1 MSNKKKDNPGI
12 FIPPPLIYAAIFF
25 LSILMQKI
33 IPINNSFFDS
43 RNATIA
49 GIVLIA
55 IALLFILPA
64 LIKFVQS
71 KNTLVTIKSAT
82 SLQTKGIYSLTRNPM
97 YMGLLILYSG
107 IAMLEGNWWTFIF
120 IPLII
125 IIVQSYVIRG
135 EENYLQRAFGEEYN
149 TYRKKVRRWI

>member
-64 LIKFVQS
+64 LMKFVQS

-82 SLQTKGIYSLTRNPM
+82 SLQTKGVYSLTRNPM

-149 TYRKKVRRWI
+149 AYRKKVRRWI

>member
-64 LIKFVQS
+64 LIKFAQS

-149 TYRKKVRRWI
+149 AYRKKVRRWI

>member
-1 MSNKKKDNPGI
+1 MSNNKKDNPGV

-49 GIVLIA
+49 GIVLIV

-149 TYRKKVRRWI
+149 AYRKKVRRWI

>member
-125 IIVQSYVIRG
+125 IIVQSYVIRV

>member
-64 LIKFVQS
+64 LMKFVQS

-149 TYRKKVRRWI
+149 AYRKKVRRWI

>member
-33 IPINNSFFDS
+33 IPIDNSFFES
-43 RNATIA
+43 QNATIA
-49 GIVLIA
+49 GIVLIV

-107 IAMLEGNWWTFIF
+107 IAMLEGNWWAFIF

-149 TYRKKVRRWI
+149 AYRKKVRRWI

>member
-43 RNATIA
+43 RNATIT

-107 IAMLEGNWWTFIF
+107 IAMLGGNWWTFIF

-149 TYRKKVRRWI
+149 AYRKKVRRWI

>member
-149 TYRKKVRRWI
+149 AYRKKVRRWI

>member
-1 MSNKKKDNPGI
+1 MNNNKKDNPGI

-107 IAMLEGNWWTFIF
+107 IAMLEGNCWTFIF
-120 IPLII
+120 IPVII
-125 IIVQSYVIRG
+125 IIVQAYVIRG
-135 EENYLQRAFGEEYN
+135 EENYLQRAFGEEYIA
-149 TYRKKVRRWI
+149 YRKKVRRRI

>member
-49 GIVLIA
+49 GIVLIV

-71 KNTLVTIKSAT
+71 KNTLVTIKPAT

-107 IAMLEGNWWTFIF
+107 IAMLEGNWWAFIF

-149 TYRKKVRRWI
+149 AYRKKVRRWI

>member
-1 MSNKKKDNPGI
+1 
-12 FIPPPLIYAAIFF
+12 
-25 LSILMQKI
+25 MQKI
-33 IPINNSFFDS
+33 IPIDNSFFES
-43 RNATIA
+43 QNATIA

-64 LIKFVQS
+64 LIKFAQS
-71 KNTLVTIKSAT
+71 ENTLVTIKPAT

-107 IAMLEGNWWTFIF
+107 IAMLEGNWWAFIF

-149 TYRKKVRRWI
+149 AYRKKVRRWI

>member
-125 IIVQSYVIRG
+125 IIMQAYVIRG
-135 EENYLQRAFGEEYN
+135 EENYLLRAFGEQYVV
-149 TYRKKVRRWI
+149 YKKKVRRWI

>member
-33 IPINNSFFDS
+33 IPIDNSFFES
-43 RNATIA
+43 QNATIA

-149 TYRKKVRRWI
+149 AYRKKVRRWI

>member
-49 GIVLIA
+49 GIVLIV

-107 IAMLEGNWWTFIF
+107 IAMLEGNWWAFIF

-149 TYRKKVRRWI
+149 AYRKKVRRWI

>member
-49 GIVLIA
+49 GIVLIV

-71 KNTLVTIKSAT
+71 KNTLVTIKPAT

-107 IAMLEGNWWTFIF
+107 IAMLEGNLWTFIF

-135 EENYLQRAFGEEYN
+135 EENYLQRAFGEEYIA
-149 TYRKKVRRWI
+149 YRKKVRRWI

>member
-49 GIVLIA
+49 GIVLIV

-120 IPLII
+120 IRLII

-149 TYRKKVRRWI
+149 AYRKKVRRWI

>member
-49 GIVLIA
+49 GIVLIV

-107 IAMLEGNWWTFIF
+107 IAMLEGNWWAFIF

-135 EENYLQRAFGEEYN
+135 EENYLQRAFGEEYIA
-149 TYRKKVRRWI
+149 YRKKVRRWI

>member
-107 IAMLEGNWWTFIF
+107 IAMLGGNWWTFIF

-149 TYRKKVRRWI
+149 AYRKKVRRWI

>member
-49 GIVLIA
+49 GIVLFV

-64 LIKFVQS
+64 LIKFAQS

-120 IPLII
+120 IPLIVYSEQFL
-125 IIVQSYVIRG
+125 IVTIVSKQSHP
-135 EENYLQRAFGEEYN
+135 
-149 TYRKKVRRWI
+149 

>member
-71 KNTLVTIKSAT
+71 KNTLVTIKSTT

-149 TYRKKVRRWI
+149 AYRKKVRRWI

>member
-49 GIVLIA
+49 GIVLIV

-135 EENYLQRAFGEEYN
+135 EENYLQRAFGG
-149 TYRKKVRRWI
+149 RI

>member
-33 IPINNSFFDS
+33 IPIDNSFFES
-43 RNATIA
+43 QNATIA

-64 LIKFVQS
+64 LIKFAQS

-125 IIVQSYVIRG
+125 IIVQFYVIRG

-149 TYRKKVRRWI
+149 AYRKKVRRWI

>member
-49 GIVLIA
+49 GIVLIV

-149 TYRKKVRRWI
+149 AYRKKVRRWI

>member
-33 IPINNSFFDS
+33 IPIDNSFFES
-43 RNATIA
+43 QNATIA

-64 LIKFVQS
+64 LIKFVRS

-149 TYRKKVRRWI
+149 AYRKKVRRWI